1 MSESVSEKEVKVAQT
16 VRQLLQSL
24 DDLAKME
31 LLDEDEVFD
40 QREAVLT
47 GLATRSKPLKEG
59 AKVLD
64 QLLEW
69 EVLTETDYKVFRN
82 KCKAAI
88 AKTKVG
94 KDGKKV
100 RCGAPVRTAARLH
113 RCGRCGRVGVA
124 VACARA
130 RLQNRRRKRAH
141 RNFFFVV

>member
-1 MSESVSEKEVKVAQT
+1 
-16 VRQLLQSL
+16 
-24 DDLAKME
+24 ME

-94 KDGKKV
+94 KDGKKKITV
-100 RCGAPVRTAARLH
+100 YKKGQKPKKKATQAQRDGASALMKQTNEKY
-113 RCGRCGRVGVA
+113 VA
-124 VACARA
+124 DKFVAGGDPFC
-130 RLQNRRRKRAH
+130 
-141 RNFFFVV
+141 